1 MYVVARPSMGPTL
14 IHVAT
19 IALDAEGQAFSWA
32 QDGSRTVF
40 TIDRRKKLVRTIAI
54 PAVTAADPV
63 VSLRFR

>member
-1 MYVVARPSMGPTL
+1 MYVVARPTMGPTL

-19 IALDAEGQAFSWA
+19 IALEAEGQAFAWA

-40 TIDRRKKLVRTIAI
+40 TIDPCRGLVRMIEL
-54 PAVTAADPV
+54 PVVTATEPN